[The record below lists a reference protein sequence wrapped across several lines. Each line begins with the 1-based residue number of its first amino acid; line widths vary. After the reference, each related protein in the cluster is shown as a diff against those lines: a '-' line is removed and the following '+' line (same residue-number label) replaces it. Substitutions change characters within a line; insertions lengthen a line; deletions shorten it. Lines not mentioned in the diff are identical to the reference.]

1 MSCHNYTDAHTKGKT
16 MNERREFGAKL
27 GKRTVC
33 EALINL
39 LTLLVSIKDVL
50 SALKK
55 LGLSVEILW
64 LT

>member
-1 MSCHNYTDAHTKGKT
+1 MEEGNAC
-16 MNERREFGAKL
+16 FGAKL
-27 GKRTVC
+27 REHTVC
-33 EALINL
+33 EALISL
-39 LTLLVSIKDVL
+39 LTLMVSKEDVL

>member
-1 MSCHNYTDAHTKGKT
+1 MSCQNYTDAHTNGKT
-16 MNERREFGAKL
+16 MNGRREFGAKL
-27 GKRTVC
+27 RKRTVC

-39 LTLLVSIKDVL
+39 LTLIVSIEDVL
-50 SALKK
+50 SAMKK

>member
-1 MSCHNYTDAHTKGKT
+1 MEEGNAC
-16 MNERREFGAKL
+16 FGAKL
-27 GKRTVC
+27 RGHTVC
-33 EALINL
+33 EALISL
-39 LTLLVSIKDVL
+39 LTLMVSKEDVL